1 MVHCSVCEELFI
13 TIGGCIGYW
22 QGDIKLLLD
31 DIGEL
36 KPHFFAGVP
45 RVFERIYGGIQQK
58 VRTYGQP
65 VLLP

>member
-1 MVHCSVCEELFI
+1 LFI